1 MLTCEICGKDHPE
14 NLRFCPET
22 GKLFA
27 PRRFF
32 PEGMILEDKY
42 CLGRLLGVGGISVV
56 FQAKHTMLGKDV
68 AVKLLSPGLS
78 DDPEMIERILR
89 EAKVA
94 SSTGHRNI
102 VSITDMGETPEG
114 LIFFVMELLR
124 GRTLEYLIQGEAPIP
139 AMRATWLIREVLT
152 GLHVVHGKG
161 IIHRNLKPGN
171 VMVAIDEDGQ
181 ELVKLMDFGI
191 SKVGETE
198 GVQDPVATGRIL
210 GLSRYMSPEQ
220 ARGQGDLDPR
230 ADIYA
235 CGAMLY
241 HMLSGEPAANASTH
255 NARMAQIL
263 DGTILPLSSINPDI
277 PDRMEKIVMRA
288 MALDRRSRFPD
299 AGAFRRALMES
310 RNDPLNSTDVGVG
323 QQSMRSTDPGLGTA
337 GTRARKT
344 TEEDSPADPAGA
356 LTAGGEASDEAH
368 NAESFAQD
376 GKDIPLNQET
386 SGALPPEGG
395 RVWVGG
401 LVKDNARRRRATRRS
416 RNQTGSGYAGLGED
430 ISQSALVPLDH
441 DQTETEREED
451 ESPPEGVEQPAA
463 PEDVEELLED
473 GLEGLEFED
482 LGLKGGESASSRR
495 PTVEEMV
502 EPDDPRP
509 RAADEFGPG
518 KEPSELELDANAFQ
532 VTRNEDPSLHQPGD
546 GAASTIQIQ
555 RNLGPAPDSP
565 AEAVEGVARSPHAT
579 TGTLYKAQTRNAL
592 MRFQLFQLFYRVIF
606 LGGLAFFG
614 ILAYHNRQEIRRF
627 FHQLFAEEKV
637 NLRVETSP
645 QQTEIYVDGVLQI
658 SRPIV
663 LPRSEI
669 RTFDIRVAAQ
679 GYFPKYLELK
689 SDRSQSIRV
698 VLIPK

>member
-1 MLTCEICGKDHPE
+1 MLIYNGRMLTCELCGKDHPE
-14 NLRFCPET
+14 DLRFCPET

-56 FQAKHTMLGKDV
+56 FQAKHTLLGKDV

-78 DDPEMIERILR
+78 EDPEMIERILR

-124 GRTLEYLIQGEAPIP
+124 GRTLEYLIQGEAPIH
-139 AMRATWLIREVLT
+139 AMRATWLIREVLA
-152 GLHVVHGKG
+152 GLHVVHNKG

-210 GLSRYMSPEQ
+210 GPSRYMSPEQ

-263 DGTILPLSSINPDI
+263 DGTILPLSSINPNI

-323 QQSMRSTDPGLGTA
+323 QQSMHSTDLGLGTA

-356 LTAGGEASDEAH
+356 LIADGEASA
-368 NAESFAQD
+368 
-376 GKDIPLNQET
+376 I
-386 SGALPPEGG
+386 
-395 RVWVGG
+395 
-401 LVKDNARRRRATRRS
+401 
-416 RNQTGSGYAGLGED
+416 GED

-441 DQTETEREED
+441 EQSESERAEERG
-451 ESPPEGVEQPAA
+451 PPEGVEQPAA

-482 LGLKGGESASSRR
+482 LGIKGGESASSRR

-509 RAADEFGPG
+509 RAVDEFGPG
-518 KEPSELELDANAFQ
+518 KEPSELELDENALQ

-546 GAASTIQIQ
+546 GWASTIQIQ

-565 AEAVEGVARSPHAT
+565 GEVVEGVARSPHAT
-579 TGTLYKAQTRNAL
+579 TGTLYKAQTRKAL
-592 MRFQLFQLFYRVIF
+592 LRFQLFQLFYRIIF
-606 LGGLAFFG
+606 LGGLAFFAVLG
-614 ILAYHNRQEIRRF
+614 YHHREQIGRF
-627 FHQLFAEEKV
+627 FHELFAEETV

-663 LPRSEI
+663 LPRSET